1 MKTFEPFTPFAPQEP
16 FKPTLREVLTRYSR
30 LDDLLRECL
39 PIVERHALGPSGS
52 DKRVWELLD
61 SIKRE
66 VNG

>member
-1 MKTFEPFTPFAPQEP
+1 MHTFEPFDSFTPKEP
-16 FKPTLREVLTRYSR
+16 FKPTLRETLTRYER
-30 LDDLLRECL
+30 IDGLLRECL
-39 PIVERHALGPSGS
+39 PIVEKHALGPSGS